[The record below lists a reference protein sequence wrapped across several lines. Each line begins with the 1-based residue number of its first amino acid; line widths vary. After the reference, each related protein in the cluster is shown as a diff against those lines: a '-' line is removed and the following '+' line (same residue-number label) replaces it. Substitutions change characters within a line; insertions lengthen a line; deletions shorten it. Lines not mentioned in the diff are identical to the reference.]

1 MFYALFLLTF
11 SYLLL
16 CEFKFYDYKGINQIN
31 NTENNATIIDNN
43 ATNNSEITINN
54 VKITESLAKVSWIE
68 YLLIVWIFS
77 FSFRL
82 IYEVNIYILKRK
94 IKP

>member
-1 MFYALFLLTF
+1 MFLLTY

-31 NTENNATIIDNN
+31 NTENNATNIDNN
-43 ATNNSEITINN
+43 STNNSEITINN

-68 YLLIVWIFS
+68 YLLIVWIVS

-82 IYEVNIYILKRK
+82 IYEVNIYIFKK
-94 IKP
+94 N